1 MSEENIRH
9 IIRPVNYK
17 WVVTSVVALLTWQTY
32 KVVDILLSAGQ
43 GKSTQFFVYLLVLG
57 LAFALKE
64 SAFKPIRLTNHYCVV
79 KTVMAKETITYTD
92 VKHMELVTRKRE
104 RRTSFDLKITRETPV
119 FIKDIGV
126 YHKKDM
132 ESLIQT
138 IGGGSSMS
146 ATDVDALIVSLY
158 KVRFAKR

>member
-1 MSEENIRH
+1 MSEKNKLH

-17 WVVTSVVALLTWQTY
+17 WVVTCVVALLTWQTY
-32 KVVDILLSAGQ
+32 KVVEILLSEGQ
-43 GKSTQFFVYLLVLG
+43 GESTQLFVYLLVLG

-64 SAFKPIRLTNHYCVV
+64 SAFKPIRLTDHYCVV
-79 KTVMAKETITYTD
+79 KTVMAKETITYAD
-92 VKHMELVTRKRE
+92 VEQMELVTRTRE
-104 RRTSFDLKITRETPV
+104 RRKTFDLKIMSETPV

-126 YHKKDM
+126 YHKKDI

-146 ATDVDALIVSLY
+146 ATDVDALIESLY
-158 KVRFAKR
+158 QVRFAKQ